1 MVSASKAGVAS
12 MAVLVGV
19 PPAAGSV
26 ACGVDTPAVASSVFA
41 APLVLVSVSAVEGL
55 DVFSLFSNLG
65 AVGGFVLAA
74 PAFFRRDGVLLGG
87 LLASTLSWAL
97 MAELAVGRIMRARK
111 PSSGLVTGREDSG
124 FLAWPEGGR
133 TVDGLVAGL
142 ELLIEGRA
150 VL

>member
-1 MVSASKAGVAS
+1 MVSVLKAGVAS

-19 PPAAGSV
+19 SPSAGSV
-26 ACGVDTPAVASSVFA
+26 ACGVDTPAVAPSFFA
-41 APLVLVSVSAVEGL
+41 APSVLVSVSAVEGL

-65 AVGGFVLAA
+65 AVGGF
-74 PAFFRRDGVLLGG
+74 VLLGG

-111 PSSGLVTGREDSG
+111 LSSGLVTGREDSG

-142 ELLIEGRA
+142 ALLIEVRA